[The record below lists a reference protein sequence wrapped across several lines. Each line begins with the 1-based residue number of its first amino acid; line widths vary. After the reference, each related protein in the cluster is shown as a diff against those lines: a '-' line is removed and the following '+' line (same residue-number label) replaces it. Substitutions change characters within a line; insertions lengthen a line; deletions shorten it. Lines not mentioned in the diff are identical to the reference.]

1 MSSNVD
7 MRKLAI
13 TEETRN
19 TCFRSTGNK
28 ELDDGLTLLNGLQ
41 EAQDE
46 PSIVLLR
53 LVYAVNKNDH
63 FLQCITQ
70 LENQSLQL
78 VNLRFSATA

>member
-13 TEETRN
+13 TEGNWN

-53 LVYAVNKNDH
+53 FVYTVNKNNH

-70 LENQSLQL
+70 LENQSL
-78 VNLRFSATA
+78 